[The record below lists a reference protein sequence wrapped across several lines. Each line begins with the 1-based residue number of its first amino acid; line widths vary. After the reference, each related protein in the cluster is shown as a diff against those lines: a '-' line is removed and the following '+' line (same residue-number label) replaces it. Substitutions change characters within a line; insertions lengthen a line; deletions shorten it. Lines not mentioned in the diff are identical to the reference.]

1 MKTLL
6 STLALA
12 AALSA
17 QAIPAAIAHD
27 YDGAAYNHIERDRA
41 KIQADARKVRE
52 EETELNQA
60 RRQLRWSWWSGDY
73 WGAHRAAEKV
83 REEQRELGA
92 ARHRLGEDVDDIRRD
107 RVHLSERY
115 DHRRHW
121 WW

>member
-1 MKTLL
+1 MKALL

-12 AALSA
+12 AAVSV
-17 QAIPAAIAHD
+17 QDMPAAVAYD
-27 YDGAAYNHIERDRA
+27 YNDVGYGHIERDRA

-73 WGAHRAAEKV
+73 WGAHRASEKV

-92 ARHRLGEDVDDIRRD
+92 ARHRLGEDVEDIRRD
-107 RVHLSERY
+107 RTAVSERY
-115 DHRRHW
+115 EPRRHW